1 MKKIE
6 LKSYAKINLSI
17 DILGKYENGY
27 HQVEM
32 VMQHINLFDLISIK
46 WFENEPADSFEISI
60 KTDKFYLPTDNRNL
74 AYKAAEIM
82 YEKYGQGRKGTV
94 RIDMKKN
101 IPVAAGLA
109 GGSGNGAAVIHG
121 LNVLWD
127 LNRDLEELCQVSSA
141 LGSDVPFTLMGQAKT
156 NKCLGEEMNNH
167 RLAVTCALAEGTGT
181 ELTPLPALN
190 SRILL
195 SKPSISVSTAEV
207 YKGMKLDELEVRPD
221 NKKLIDGLKNADISM
236 VTENMANVLE
246 QYTLANYDVVQ
257 KTKDKIKEVCPEGF
271 VLMSGSGPSV
281 FAIVSSDKEL
291 EEGYEVMKNINKE
304 TYKTR
309 TLI

>member
-1 MKKIE
+1 MMC
-6 LKSYAKINLSI
+6 LS
-17 DILGKYENGY
+17 
-27 HQVEM
+27 
-32 VMQHINLFDLISIK
+32 S
-46 WFENEPADSFEISI
+46 
-60 KTDKFYLPTDNRNL
+60 
-74 AYKAAEIM
+74 
-82 YEKYGQGRKGTV
+82 
-94 RIDMKKN
+94 
-101 IPVAAGLA
+101 
-109 GGSGNGAAVIHG
+109 
-121 LNVLWD
+121 VL
-127 LNRDLEELCQVSSA
+127 SS
-141 LGSDVPFTLMGQAKT
+141 
-156 NKCLGEEMNNH
+156 
-167 RLAVTCALAEGTGT
+167 EGTGT

-207 YKGMKLDELEVRPD
+207 YKGMKLDELEERPD
-221 NKKLIDGLKNADISM
+221 NKKLIEGLKNADIST